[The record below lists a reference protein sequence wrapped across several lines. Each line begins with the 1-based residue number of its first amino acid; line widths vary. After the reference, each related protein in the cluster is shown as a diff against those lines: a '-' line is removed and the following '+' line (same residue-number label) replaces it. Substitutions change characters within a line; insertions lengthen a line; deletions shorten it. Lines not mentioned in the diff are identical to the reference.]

1 MATISKVL
9 LSGSTQGKG
18 IKVVE
23 TSTAGDTIHTA
34 VAGTD
39 DIDEVWLYATNTHTG
54 SVSLTLEWGGATA
67 PDLHMKATINPD
79 ETVLVAPGL
88 PLQNGLVIKAFAS
101 VANKLIVYGY
111 ANRIDLVP

>member
-18 IKVVE
+18 IKV
-23 TSTAGDTIHTA
+23 TPTASAGELIHTA
-34 VAGTD
+34 IAGTT

-54 SVSLTLEWGGATA
+54 SVTLTLEWGEAA
-67 PDLHMKATINPD
+67 VDSNIKVVINSN

-88 PLQNGLVIKAFAS
+88 PLQNGLVINAFAT
-101 VANKLIVYGY
+101 VADKINVFGY
-111 ANRIDLVP
+111 VNRMDY